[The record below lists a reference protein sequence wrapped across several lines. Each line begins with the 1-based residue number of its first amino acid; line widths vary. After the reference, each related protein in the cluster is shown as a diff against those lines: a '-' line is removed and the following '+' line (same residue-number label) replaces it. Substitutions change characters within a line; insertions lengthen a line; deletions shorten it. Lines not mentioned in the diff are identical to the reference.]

1 MNYEGYYTHI
11 KTKIEPM
18 TIIMPTIIVLS
29 CLVFSW
35 WSQHLMSAHL
45 TKAGRKLRWCHATR
59 REWKKNVRRQIY
71 NVLKT
76 SLNIILKQTIEIEL
90 VISNITFS
98 RDSKLPY
105 LISHICLIQKQIQR
119 TTEWEVSRL
128 VYLFPSRRQS
138 FSSFKFPLPAPQ
150 NLSFSN
156 RLSKTDEAYP
166 FLTQW
171 RHFSP
176 RSKEAR
182 RHGHSSFQ
190 SLIKQNDPSKNNMAN
205 FRLRNSHQTN

>member
-1 MNYEGYYTHI
+1 
-11 KTKIEPM
+11 
-18 TIIMPTIIVLS
+18 
-29 CLVFSW
+29 
-35 WSQHLMSAHL
+35 MSAHL

-59 REWKKNVRRQIY
+59 REWKKCQEA
-71 NVLKT
+71 
-76 SLNIILKQTIEIEL
+76 NICVQDIVEQYSTLISSVIWKQTIKIEL

-98 RDSKLPY
+98 RDKANCRIRY
-105 LISHICLIQKQIQR
+105 LIFVWFRSKSKEQLNERWAGLSTFFQLGG
-119 TTEWEVSRL
+119 S
-128 VYLFPSRRQS
+128 P
-138 FSSFKFPLPAPQ
+138 SSFRFPLPAPQ

-166 FLTQW
+166 FLAQW

>member
-1 MNYEGYYTHI
+1 
-11 KTKIEPM
+11 
-18 TIIMPTIIVLS
+18 
-29 CLVFSW
+29 
-35 WSQHLMSAHL
+35 MSGAKYMCSRH
-45 TKAGRKLRWCHATR
+45 RWTYSTLIQS
-59 REWKKNVRRQIY
+59 V
-71 NVLKT
+71 
-76 SLNIILKQTIEIEL
+76 ILKQTIKIEL
-90 VISNITFS
+90 VKSNITFS
-98 RDSKLPY
+98 RDSQLPY
-105 LISHICLIQKQIQR
+105 LLSLYIFDSEANPKNNWMR
-119 TTEWEVSRL
+119 GEKL

-138 FSSFKFPLPAPQ
+138 SSSFRFPLPAPQ

-166 FLTQW
+166 FLAQW

>member
-1 MNYEGYYTHI
+1 
-11 KTKIEPM
+11 
-18 TIIMPTIIVLS
+18 
-29 CLVFSW
+29 
-35 WSQHLMSAHL
+35 MSAHL

-59 REWKKNVRRQIY
+59 REWKKCQEA
-71 NVLKT
+71 
-76 SLNIILKQTIEIEL
+76 NICVQDIVEQYSTLISSVIWKQTIKIEL
-90 VISNITFS
+90 VISDITFS
-98 RDSKLPY
+98 RDSKLSYP
-105 LISHICLIQKQIQR
+105 ISHICLIQKQIQR

-138 FSSFKFPLPAPQ
+138 SSSFGLPLPAPQ

-166 FLTQW
+166 FLAQW